1 MKVVSRATFSLC
13 GFSFFDASPARTPPG
28 ARYRSRTLTVLKAGH
43 FSALENHINIFP
55 SPLDKGRV
63 LLRLPAPARVRAAG
77 LVPIFFTG
85 FVLHSG
91 KISTKSSKIRQKSAK
106 FSKNVFFSLAIS

>member
-1 MKVVSRATFSLC
+1 MLIRITSVRMKVVSRATFSLC

-28 ARYRSRTLTVLKAGH
+28 ARYRSRILTVLKAGH
-43 FSALENHINIFP
+43 FSTLENHRNIFP

-77 LVPIFFTG
+77 PVPIFFLGFFPG
-85 FVLHSG
+85 FVPHPL
-91 KISTKSSKIRQKSAK
+91 K
-106 FSKNVFFSLAIS
+106 FMDICKFNGFP